1 MADKPKNELPKV
13 PPFVIPGAPNPRA
26 KEPVPVTAHV
36 AGNSKTA
43 PKEDNYYSQRGV
55 VSLAIS
61 LISLVSLGISM
72 LSGAWFAYGILKQ
85 DEPASNNATVQD
97 ANNPAVTPQAGTE
110 GQDGSSQETTNNKSG
125 QIFAGIVVIGLVFA
139 VGWISGLM
147 GIRVLGNLIL
157 PFFIRVYAIL
167 TLGGIIY
174 LHFKIIEKL
183 FRQEYAFVNF
193 VKYVSLFGAGLMAL
207 VALHLMLEKHSL
219 VPFALPILFT
229 SLAHLYFIVF
239 HYVFTTTV
247 KYEYLWGD
255 IAFFMITTIV
265 SILMLAHFGLL
276 NGMRRWVDHT
286 FTPKD
291 NQFVPPN

>member
-1 MADKPKNELPKV
+1 
-13 PPFVIPGAPNPRA
+13 
-26 KEPVPVTAHV
+26 
-36 AGNSKTA
+36 
-43 PKEDNYYSQRGV
+43 
-55 VSLAIS
+55 
-61 LISLVSLGISM
+61 
-72 LSGAWFAYGILKQ
+72 
-85 DEPASNNATVQD
+85 
-97 ANNPAVTPQAGTE
+97 
-110 GQDGSSQETTNNKSG
+110 
-125 QIFAGIVVIGLVFA
+125 
-139 VGWISGLM
+139 M

-255 IAFFMITTIV
+255 IAFFMVTTIV

>member
-13 PPFVIPGAPNPRA
+13 PPFIIPGASNRHAEEPAPQAAHGTQAPRS
-26 KEPVPVTAHV
+26 TAQENNHF
-36 AGNSKTA
+36 
-43 PKEDNYYSQRGV
+43 SQRGV

-85 DEPASNNATVQD
+85 DADTSTNATSQD
-97 ANNPAVTPQAGTE
+97 APPVETE
-110 GQDGSSQETTNNKSG
+110 SQEVAPPEETAKSG
-125 QIFAGIVVIGLVFA
+125 QIIAGIIVIGLVFA
-139 VGWISGLM
+139 VGWVSGLL

-174 LHFKIIEKL
+174 LQFRIIEKL
-183 FRQEYAFVNF
+183 FRQEYALVNF
-193 VKYVSLFGAGLMAL
+193 IKYLSMFSAGLLAL

-219 VPFALPILFT
+219 VPFSLPILFT

-239 HYVFTTTV
+239 HYVFTTEV

-255 IAFFMITTIV
+255 IIFFFATTLV
-265 SILMLAHFGLL
+265 SMLMLAHFGLL
-276 NGMRRWVDHT
+276 NGMRRWIDRR
-286 FTPKD
+286 FSPKD
-291 NQFVPPN
+291 NQFVPPS

>member
-1 MADKPKNELPKV
+1 MADKRKNELPKV
-13 PPFVIPGAPNPRA
+13 PPFIIPGASTQRA
-26 KEPVPVTAHV
+26 EGPDPQAAQVV
-36 AGNSKTA
+36 GNSKTSA
-43 PKEDNYYSQRGV
+43 NQEDYFSQRGV

-110 GQDGSSQETTNNKSG
+110 GQDSESQETTTNKSG
-125 QIFAGIVVIGLVFA
+125 QIFAGIVVIGLVFL

-174 LHFKIIEKL
+174 LHIRIIEKL
-183 FRQEYAFVNF
+183 FRQEYALTNF
-193 VKYVSLFGAGLMAL
+193 IKYLSMFGAGLLAL

-239 HYVFTTTV
+239 HYVFTTDV

-255 IAFFMITTIV
+255 IIFFFVTTLV
-265 SILMLAHFGLL
+265 SMLMMAHFGLF